1 MSTLVLKSKNAL
13 DGNVE
18 SLDFT
23 IYKQR
28 VLADGGFIANEQA
41 VKNAFQFC
49 YQNNLTSAEVFSATS
64 ANWGVKL
71 SGGKPK
77 KLYTLFGEAGD
88 IDVTI
93 GTPNNINYDTT
104 SFAFPTIELK
114 AASTNVLKTKG
125 VANNVKSSG
134 IFVIAKA
141 PLLSTGASYGTSGAF
156 TLGELSELSDSASA
170 AETIDKRMNALYYRR
185 LTNTDVANAWH
196 YLSYGYGLQGTIITD
211 NVLVNATTWS
221 KAATYLQ
228 PGLMEFLN
236 NGTLVGNNTTV
247 KEKKWINNLHFNVG
261 VSRDPAKAPLV
272 WSSPL
277 YAHVAEAW
285 CLVNTTSDKMKILST
300 RSVI

>member
-13 DGNVE
+13 DENVE

-41 VKNAFQFC
+41 VKNAFEFC

-64 ANWGVKL
+64 ANWGLKL

-88 IDVTI
+88 IEVTV
-93 GTPNNINYDTT
+93 GTPNSINYDTT
-104 SFAFPTIELK
+104 SFAFPVIELK
-114 AASTNVLKTKG
+114 GASANGLKTKG

-141 PLLSTGASYGTSGAF
+141 PLLTTGSGYGNLNLF
-156 TLGELSELSDSASA
+156 TLGDLSDLSDSVSA
-170 AETIDKRMNALYYRR
+170 GETIDKRMNTLFYRR
-185 LTNTDVANAWH
+185 LTTGDIANVWH
-196 YLSYGYGLQGTIITD
+196 YLAHGYGTQGTILTD
-211 NVLVNATTWS
+211 NILGNATSWS

-228 PGLMEFLN
+228 PGLMELLN
-236 NGTLVGNNTTV
+236 NGTLVMNDTTV
-247 KEKKWINNLHFNVG
+247 NEKTWINNLHFSIG
-261 VSRDPAKAPLV
+261 RSRNPALAQMD
-272 WSSPL
+272 WTSPL
-277 YAHVAEAW
+277 YGHVAEAW
-285 CLVNTTSDKMKILST
+285 CLVNTTSNKMKALSMRT
-300 RSVI
+300 V

>member
-13 DGNVE
+13 DENVE

-41 VKNAFQFC
+41 VKDAFEFC
-49 YQNNLTSAEVFSATS
+49 YQNNLTAAEVFSATS

-88 IDVTI
+88 IDVTV

-134 IFVIAKA
+134 IFVLAKA
-141 PLLSTGASYGTSGAF
+141 PLLSTGASYGVPNAF

-170 AETIDKRMNALYYRR
+170 AETVDKRMNALYYRR

-211 NVLVNATTWS
+211 NVLVNATAWS
-221 KAATYLQ
+221 KVATYLQ

-236 NGTLVGNNTTV
+236 NGNLVRNNTTV
-247 KEKKWINNLHFNVG
+247 KEKTWINNLHFNVG
-261 VSRDPAKAPLV
+261 VSRNPAEAPLG
-272 WSSPL
+272 WASPL

-285 CLVNTTSDKMKILST
+285 CLINTTSNKMKVLSMRT
-300 RSVI
+300 V